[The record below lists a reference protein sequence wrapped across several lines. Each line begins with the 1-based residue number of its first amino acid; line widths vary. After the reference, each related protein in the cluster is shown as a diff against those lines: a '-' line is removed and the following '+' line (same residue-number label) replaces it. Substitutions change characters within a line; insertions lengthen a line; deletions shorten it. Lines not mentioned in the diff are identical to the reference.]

1 MMESET
7 RMELA
12 RARAGVDG
20 RARSRWPKH
29 TKFQLGGRNKHK
41 RSIVP
46 HGDYS
51 QQESIYS

>member
-1 MMESET
+1 MGFSLNKAELKEQEILVIESET

-29 TKFQLGGRNKHK
+29 TEFVRW
-41 RSIVP
+41 
-46 HGDYS
+46 
-51 QQESIYS
+51 EE